1 MFQSFHLDATPR
13 AARMRWFL
21 GLGWVLI
28 VAKCAV
34 VWWAMT
40 RWHVPMHPGWIVL
53 PTLLFASLVT
63 ALWFGVHDD

>member
-1 MFQSFHLDATPR
+1 
-13 AARMRWFL
+13 MRWFL

-53 PTLLFASLVT
+53 PTLAFASLAT